1 VLKVSLVVQLK
12 HTRASSK
19 GPASLIPLARRVR
32 QAPVRI
38 PELLGLRAGVP
49 PGVTRGVSGMRTKNL
64 PRTIPLFLRSTKVN
78 LVGSSI
84 SITNPPIA
92 VAIVADLR
100 EIAVVGQG
108 VLLPAARSGPVA
120 TALVALREVA
130 LVGQG
135 VLLSARRPGPV
146 ALPAARSGPVATAL
160 VDLREVA
167 LVGQGVLLSARRPG
181 PVAALAVGAPPVVVS
196 TASQNTTTARA
207 TAEPRVAIRSRV
219 VITEDLLAMGRTAGP
234 VLNRGIISR
243 GVMIELKEFLADAP
257 AHESLSR
264 TASRTAP
271 VPANLIQTVPILKGS
286 LENLLLVVLALQYI
300 LENLLLNVI
309 VLQRVQE
316 ILRALTL
323 TIKAWFPE
331 NPLMVILPQEPPPR
345 IVIIEVRN
353 AGGRPTSLA
362 IPAQEPP
369 PRIVVMG
376 VRDVGG

>member
-1 VLKVSLVVQLK
+1 MLKVSLVVQLK

-120 TALVALREVA
+120 TALVA
-130 LVGQG
+130 
-135 VLLSARRPGPV
+135 
-146 ALPAARSGPVATAL
+146 
-160 VDLREVA
+160 LREVA